1 MLYLILSI
9 LGSAM
14 ISIVMRLS
22 DGNVKSKL
30 WMLAMNY
37 LTCSILS
44 WGLMKFGNPFPQE
57 SGLLATLGMGTFNGL
72 FFMLALVANQY
83 NISVNGVILSSVF
96 SKLGALLIPL
106 FISILMFDESP
117 TVFQLIGTVLSVISI
132 LVLNYRK
139 EEDRINGIFKW
150 ALLAL
155 LLAEGCA
162 GIMSKVFHEV
172 GNEILESHFLFY
184 TFVTAFLFC
193 LVMILQKK
201 ERCGKKEVLYGILI
215 GLPNF
220 MASRFVLK
228 ALESVAAVVVYPS
241 KSVAT
246 IVVISLAGI
255 FMFKERLTKQQIVA
269 MGVILVSLVLLN
281 I

>member
-1 MLYLILSI
+1 MFYLILSI

-30 WMLAMNY
+30 WMLAINY

-44 WGLMKFGNPFPQE
+44 WGFMEFGNPFPNE
-57 SGLLATLGMGTFNGL
+57 SGLSATLGMGTFNGF

-106 FISILMFDESP
+106 LLSILMFNESP
-117 TVFQLIGTVLSVISI
+117 TVFQFIGFVLSVISI

-139 EEDRINGIFKW
+139 EEGSMNGIFKW
-150 ALLAL
+150 ALFGL

-162 GIMSKVFHEV
+162 GIMSKVFNEV
-172 GNEILESHFLFY
+172 GNQTLEPHFLLY

-193 LVMILQKK
+193 LVMIVLKK
-201 ERCGKKEVLYGILI
+201 EGLEKKEVFFGILI

-228 ALESVAAVVVYPS
+228 ALEQIAAVVVYPS

-246 IVVISLAGI
+246 IVVISLAGVLV
-255 FMFKERLTKQQIVA
+255 FKERLNKQQILA
-269 MGVILVSLVLLN
+269 MGVILVSLALLN